1 MMTDQEFREVVVQE
15 LRDLSGKFERLEQK
29 LDLQIQNTEGKMKG
43 HFELLQKDMLNVRHE
58 TQKHE
63 AESHVMIDRFR
74 KDIDELYNIDR
85 SCKADCGTNRG
96 AIMAAMGT
104 ADKALDDRID
114 AIADRVKTLE
124 ASAKTLGWA
133 LGALVAVATVV
144 AAFIAL

>member
-1 MMTDQEFREVVVQE
+1 
-15 LRDLSGKFERLEQK
+15 
-29 LDLQIQNTEGKMKG
+29 
-43 HFELLQKDMLNVRHE
+43 
-58 TQKHE
+58 
-63 AESHVMIDRFR
+63 
-74 KDIDELYNIDR
+74 
-85 SCKADCGTNRG
+85 
-96 AIMAAMGT
+96 MAAMGT